1 MVGASNEEKNIFSKF
16 VPRPLGM
23 LKQVLL
29 APFEPVVTTF
39 GPWKIL
45 KCLENGPF
53 GVQKWV
59 KSGSKMWVSKNDLGA
74 FEVHK
79 PMK

>member
-1 MVGASNEEKNIFSKF
+1 MLTHRTRNKKKTDAKLREKEEANNCLSTNK
-16 VPRPLGM
+16 G
-23 LKQVLL
+23 
-29 APFEPVVTTF
+29 F
-39 GPWKIL
+39 GYWKIL

-59 KSGSKMWVSKNDLGA
+59 KNGSKMWVSKNDLGA